1 MIRYIN
7 SQVEGEK
14 VGVRKQLM
22 DFYTVCLSVTEQEE
36 EEQERKKEVET
47 FLFLPFGNISE
58 KISEA

>member
-1 MIRYIN
+1 MFDYGILNVNNSLGGRGEERRAACMIRYIN

-36 EEQERKKEVET
+36 EE
-47 FLFLPFGNISE
+47 
-58 KISEA
+58 